1 MILSHFPVVADHSAA
16 YVPISNSTITA
27 VTVTGFA
34 ILCNVLRLIPSLE
47 YSQYVVPLA
56 SLILTYLCVV
66 ELYVADARFV
76 FTVATFLNA

>member
-1 MILSHFPVVADHSAA
+1 MLSHLPVVADHSAA

-34 ILCNVLRLIPSLE
+34 TLCNVLRLIPSLE